1 MLALLFSLRKPL
13 SGAIAGI
20 GGAVASAMLIVAGM
34 GTLLMPGRVS
44 VGVLQMLSLPI
55 RISGINALWLLA
67 IGLSALPISLFNI
80 AWHRHPQVKANGL
93 LVNLLLAAATC
104 AVVTTSFGSL
114 VVMAE
119 IMALCGAFLTGCAQS
134 GKLWFAL
141 GRFGTLLLAWS
152 CWLVWSFYGTL
163 DLAQISLLAA
173 GAPQQML
180 LWLPALAGFAL
191 LAGVIP
197 LHGWAPQAH
206 ADASAPAAALFS
218 TVVMKVGLFGIL
230 TVSLA
235 GGVPP
240 LWWGVLLLVLGMITA
255 FIGGLYALMEHNIQ
269 RLLAYHT
276 LENIGIIL
284 LGLGAFVTGVA
295 LDNASLMVLGF
306 IGGMYHLI
314 NHGLFKTTLFLGAG
328 AMWFR
333 TGPPRYRKARRHR
346 QKDAADFA
354 LYAGGPDGDGGAAA
368 AERLCRRV
376 GYLSVV
382 L

>member
-1 MLALLFSLRKPL
+1 MPTSAICRCFRRNRGREVNIISLVNQAVVWYAVSAVLALLFSLKKPL

-20 GGAVASAMLIVAGM
+20 GGAVASAMLIVVGM

-44 VGVLQMLSLPI
+44 AGMLQMLSLPI

-80 AWHRHPQVKANGL
+80 SWHRHPEVKANGL

-173 GAPQQML
+173 GARSRCCCGSRR
-180 LWLPALAGFAL
+180 WRALRC
-191 LAGVIP
+191 
-197 LHGWAPQAH
+197 WR
-206 ADASAPAAALFS
+206 
-218 TVVMKVGLFGIL
+218 GLFRC
-230 TVSLA
+230 TA
-235 GGVPP
+235 GRRRPMP
-240 LWWGVLLLVLGMITA
+240 TPA
-255 FIGGLYALMEHNIQ
+255 
-269 RLLAYHT
+269 R
-276 LENIGIIL
+276 
-284 LGLGAFVTGVA
+284 
-295 LDNASLMVLGF
+295 
-306 IGGMYHLI
+306 
-314 NHGLFKTTLFLGAG
+314 
-328 AMWFR
+328 R
-333 TGPPRYRKARRHR
+333 PPRCSPR
-346 QKDAADFA
+346 
-354 LYAGGPDGDGGAAA
+354 
-368 AERLCRRV
+368 
-376 GYLSVV
+376 
-382 L
+382 